1 MWYKIAQAP
10 DFQNLSQSSSPSMV
24 YKGASQGIVTD
35 AAGRGAVLKFMNDGI
50 PTAIR
55 DTQNNKMITL
65 AHGNLTNG
73 QFQIV
78 DGSGQGIDQSQYVQ
92 WANQNG
98 LNPNNLLLSCYQGAA
113 NTGAFKSLT
122 SYRGK
127 LMVSVTST
135 PDEKGNYTVFVSGG

>member
-1 MWYKIAQAP
+1 MWYKIAQSP

-24 YKGASQGIVTD
+24 YQGASQGLKTD
-35 AAGRGAVLKFMNDGI
+35 AAGKAAVMKFMNDGV
-50 PTAIR
+50 PTSIR
-55 DTQNNKMITL
+55 DVQNNKMITL
-65 AHGNLTNG
+65 AHGNLTDG

-78 DGSGQGIDQSQYVQ
+78 DQNGQGIDQNQYVQ
-92 WANQNG
+92 WDNQNG

-127 LMVSVTST
+127 LMVSVTNT
-135 PDEKGNYTVFVSGG
+135 PDETGNYTVFVSGG